1 MNPMTEENVDYGSNQ
16 KIQYQG
22 SGTIPALADEE
33 LMGEEDEYDDLYSDV
48 NVGENF
54 FQAHQPQPSAQG
66 GGGTGNGG
74 VQAQISN
81 ISEPRMQAGA
91 PSGPSVHRGSVEGKY
106 QNDGG
111 HNAVNGRDMRSDV
124 YPQASSVGA
133 KASNDNSQTNKMVP
147 QGSASAVLNIPVL
160 PGKTVN
166 EPEPVQNSYVVKPQA
181 SHQVPPVNQM
191 SGNPNANHAM
201 MNKSPILSPVE
212 NGNTMLFVG
221 ELHWWTTDAELESV
235 LSQYGRV
242 KEIKFFD
249 ERACGKSKGY
259 CQVEFYDAA
268 VASACKEGMNG
279 YIFSGRACVVA
290 FASPETL
297 KQMGASF
304 TGRNQG
310 QNQLQ
315 NRRPLNE
322 GMGRGGNN
330 MNMQSVGDGGRNY
343 GRGGFGRGG
352 QGMNNRGG
360 PWGGGG
366 MRGRGLNNMGVSA
379 NGVGAGPYGPGLA
392 GHAFGG
398 PAAGLMHPQGMM
410 GAGFD
415 PTFMG
420 RGGGYG
426 GFSGLAFP
434 GMPPSFPGINAL
446 GMVGVAP
453 HVNPAFFGRGMG
465 AAGMGMMGSSGMDG
479 PHAGMWSDASG
490 YGGDDG
496 GSEYGYEDEN
506 QEKDAKPN
514 TAASRDK
521 ERAPE
526 RDWSENSDRKYREE
540 REYKGH
546 KYHEEKDNHH
556 HRGYRQ
562 RDRDSGYD
570 DDEWERGQ
578 SSSKS
583 RSRSRMGEDDHRSRS
598 RDADNGKRRRSD

>member
-1 MNPMTEENVDYGSNQ
+1 MNPMSEENVDYGSNQ
-16 KIQYQG
+16 KIHHQG
-22 SGTIPALADEE
+22 SGTIPALVDEE
-33 LMGEEDEYDDLYSDV
+33 LMGEDDEYDDLYSDV

-54 FQAHQPQPSAQG
+54 FQAHQPQTAAQG
-66 GGGTGNGG
+66 SGTGNGG
-74 VQAQISN
+74 LQAQRGN
-81 ISEPRMQAGA
+81 IAEPRMSAGP
-91 PSGPSVHRGSVEGKY
+91 PSRSNVPGGSVEGKY

-111 HNAVNGRDMRSDV
+111 PMAVNGREIRSEF
-124 YPQASSVGA
+124 YPQASSVGS
-133 KASNDNSQTNKMVP
+133 KALNDGAQTNKPVP
-147 QGSASAVLNIPVL
+147 QGSMSVVLNAPDL
-160 PGKTVN
+160 SRKTVN
-166 EPEPVQNSYVVKPQA
+166 EPEPAQNSYGATPQA
-181 SHQVPPVNQM
+181 SHQIPVNQM
-191 SGNPNANHAM
+191 SGNPNANHALV
-201 MNKSPILSPVE
+201 NKGLIQPPPVE

-221 ELHWWTTDAELESV
+221 ELHWWTTDAELESI

-249 ERACGKSKGY
+249 ERASGKSKGY
-259 CQVEFYDAA
+259 CQVEFYEAA
-268 VASACKEGMNG
+268 AAAACKEGMNG
-279 YIFSGRACVVA
+279 YIFNGRACVVA

-297 KQMGASF
+297 KQMGANF

-322 GMGRGGNN
+322 GMGRGNN
-330 MNMQSVGDGGRNY
+330 MNMQSGGDGGGRNY

-360 PWGGGG
+360 HWGGGA
-366 MRGRGLNNMGVSA
+366 MRGRGMNNNMGGGNA
-379 NGVGAGPYGPGLA
+379 AGIGNGPYGPGLA

-398 PAAGLMHPQGMM
+398 PAAGMMHPQGMM

-420 RGGGYG
+420 RGGGFG

-434 GMPPSFPGINAL
+434 GMPPPFPGVNPV

-465 AAGMGMMGSSGMDG
+465 ATGMGMMGSMGMDAS
-479 PHAGMWSDASG
+479 HAGMWNDASG
-490 YGGDDG
+490 YVGEDG

-506 QEKDAKPN
+506 QEKDVKPN
-514 TAASRDK
+514 AAASSRDK

-526 RDWSENSDRKYREE
+526 RDWTENSDRRHREE
-540 REYKGH
+540 REHKGH
-546 KYHEEKDNHH
+546 RYHEERDG
-556 HRGYRQ
+556 HRENRQ
-562 RDRDSGYD
+562 RDRDSGYED
-570 DDEWERGQ
+570 DWDRGQ

-598 RDADNGKRRRSD
+598 RDADYGKRRRSD